1 MFTQE
6 GIETLNRIGYNPILS
21 PSTDISPLVLTEREG
36 DVLTALG
43 AISEF
48 AINSATPP
56 QIKANQPSVNLSGAK
71 VGKID
76 AKAGVNFLDVVLKFF
91 GAGSLGVDLGY
102 KKAEKIEFEFGNVKK
117 DSVTPV
123 ELSKYLKEL
132 KPDLNNDFYDEIDE
146 EGKSFVIFDVLKS
159 NTISVVAYD
168 GNNKK
173 LDLDTDAIKSVLG
186 LEIEV
191 KSDSKET
198 EKIYYQGS
206 DYLSFAFKAIPVWV
220 EVVNNTPYF
229 RVKLPSDTDDDLII
243 KSVTPLEA
251 KDKELLSFY
260 FSTVI
265 ERNTVFNVKQKS
277 R

>member
-6 GIETLNRIGYNPILS
+6 AIETLNQIGYNPILS
-21 PSTDISPLVLTEREG
+21 PGTEIKPLVLTEREG

-43 AISEF
+43 PISEF
-48 AINSATPP
+48 AINPATPP
-56 QIKANQPSVNLSGAK
+56 QIKANQPSVSLSGAK

-91 GAGSLGVDLGY
+91 GAGSLGIDLGY
-102 KKAEKIEFEFGNVKK
+102 KKAEKIEFAFGNVKK

-123 ELSKYLKEL
+123 ELSKYLKKLE
-132 KPDLNNDFYDEIDE
+132 PDLNNDFYDEIDE

-159 NTISVVAYD
+159 NTISVIAYD
-168 GNNKK
+168 GENKK
-173 LDLDTDAIKSVLG
+173 LDVNADAIKSVLG

-198 EKIYYQGS
+198 QKIYYQGS

-220 EVVNNTPYF
+220 EVVNSTPYF
-229 RVKLPSDTDDDLII
+229 RIKSPSDAGEDLTI
-243 KSVTPLEA
+243 KSITPLDK

-265 ERNTVFNVKQKS
+265 ERNTVFNLKQKS